1 VTGANQNSARSVI
14 ELAHNRHQI
23 NNRARYNRMGIIRD
37 QAEKFWNGEITVAM
51 QHPLMPTGEFEEVAA
66 GVMFYRWFANVIAV
80 KTEEGLVL
88 IDTGAHFNQSET
100 VSMVRRFA
108 PDRVNTAIYT
118 HGHVDH
124 ACGMPAFVAEAQH
137 NHRARPRVVGHRA
150 TAARFD
156 RYKRTGGYNSVIN
169 GRQFGT
175 SSPWPSD
182 YVYPDTYF
190 DDRLTIAAGS
200 LRFEC
205 HHGRGETDDACW
217 VYIPQRKVLCTG
229 DFIIWAAPNAGNP
242 QKAQRYAR
250 EWAEALRTMAKSGAE
265 VLLPGH
271 GVPVFGLT
279 RVRQV
284 LFDTAEYLQNLY
296 DQTVAMMNQGARL
309 DQILKAIEPP
319 ASLAV
324 KPYLQAVYDEPP
336 FIVRNIWRL
345 EGGWYDGLPSHL
357 KPATP
362 EAQAHEVVIL
372 AGGIEQV
379 MLRAR
384 EKLAQGEL
392 ALAAHL
398 IDWAA
403 LDAPQ
408 DKAVHELRAR
418 IYAARTA
425 AESSTMS
432 RGIFR
437 AAALESAARAEITLP
452 ELPPS
457 LFSPA

>member
-1 VTGANQNSARSVI
+1 
-14 ELAHNRHQI
+14 
-23 NNRARYNRMGIIRD
+23 MGTIRD
-37 QAEKFWNGEITVAM
+37 QAERFWNGELTVAM
-51 QHPLMPTGEFEEVAA
+51 SHPLTPTGEFEEVAS
-66 GVMFYRWFANVIAV
+66 GVMFYRWFANVVAV
-80 KTEEGLVL
+80 KSEEGLVL
-88 IDTGAHFNQSET
+88 VDTGAHFNQTET

-108 PDRVNTAIYT
+108 TERLHTAIYT

-137 NHRARPRVVGHRA
+137 NRCARPRVVGHRA
-150 TAARFD
+150 TATRFD
-156 RYKRTGGYNSVIN
+156 RYKRTGGYNAVIN
-169 GRQFGT
+169 ARQFGMP
-175 SSPWPSD
+175 SQWPSD

-190 DDRLTIAAGS
+190 DDRLTVAAGS
-200 LRFEC
+200 FRFEC

-250 EWAEALRTMAKSGAE
+250 EWAEALRAMAKSGAE

-284 LFDTAEYLQNLY
+284 LLDTAEYLQTLY

-309 DQILKAIEPP
+309 DQILKAIGPP
-319 ASLAV
+319 ADLAA
-324 KPYLQAVYDEPP
+324 KPYLQAVYDEPQ
-336 FIVRNIWRL
+336 FIIRNIWRL

-362 EAQAHEVVIL
+362 EAQAHEVVIV
-372 AGGIEQV
+372 AGSLERL
-379 MLRAR
+379 MARAR
-384 EKLAQGEL
+384 ENFEQGEL
-392 ALAAHL
+392 ALAAQL

-403 LDAPQ
+403 LDSPQ
-408 DKAVHELRAR
+408 DQAVHELRAQ

-432 RGIFR
+432 CGIFR
-437 AAALESAARAEITLP
+437 AAALESAAHAGINLP
-452 ELPPS
+452 GLS
-457 LFSPA
+457 RSFLSPR

>member
-1 VTGANQNSARSVI
+1 
-14 ELAHNRHQI
+14 
-23 NNRARYNRMGIIRD
+23 MGIIRD
-37 QAEKFWNGEITVAM
+37 QAEKFWNGEITVAT

-66 GVMFYRWFANVIAV
+66 GVMFYRWFANVVAV
-80 KTEEGLVL
+80 KAEEGLVL
-88 IDTGAHFNQSET
+88 IDTGAHINQSET

-108 PDRVNTAIYT
+108 PDRINTAIYT

-124 ACGMPAFVAEAQH
+124 ACGMAAFVAEAQH
-137 NHRARPRVVGHRA
+137 NRSARPRVVGHRA

-156 RYKRTGGYNSVIN
+156 RYKRTGGYNAVIN
-169 GRQFGT
+169 GRQFGA

-190 DDRLTIAAGS
+190 DDRLTITAGS

-271 GVPVFGLT
+271 GVPVFGLM

-309 DQILKAIEPP
+309 DQILNAIEPP
-319 ASLAV
+319 ANLAA
-324 KPYLQAVYDEPP
+324 KPYLQAVYDEPQ

-345 EGGWYDGLPSHL
+345 EGGWYDGIPSHL
-357 KPATP
+357 KPVTP
-362 EAQAHEVVIL
+362 EAQAHEVVIM
-372 AGGIEQV
+372 AGGIERV

-384 EKLAQGEL
+384 EKFEQGEL
-392 ALAAHL
+392 SLAAHL
-398 IDWAA
+398 IDWAV
-403 LDAPQ
+403 LDAPHN
-408 DKAVHELRAR
+408 KAVHELRAR

-437 AAALESAARAEITLP
+437 AAALESATHAGITLP
-452 ELPPS
+452 ELPGH
-457 LFSPA
+457 F